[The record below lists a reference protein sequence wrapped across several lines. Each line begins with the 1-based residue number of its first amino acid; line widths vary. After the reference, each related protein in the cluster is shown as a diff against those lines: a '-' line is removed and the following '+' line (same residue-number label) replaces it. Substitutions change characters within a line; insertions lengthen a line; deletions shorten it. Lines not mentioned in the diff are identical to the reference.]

1 MAKSPEQATIG
12 VTPAQ
17 CLNTRRCALGLG
29 TAALAIRSGIA
40 LSTVRR
46 ILSGRVAD
54 PSDPRVIAVAATLG
68 ILPDGGS
75 VPVQTMR
82 ERQARLKAEQV
93 ARLVQGTCALEGAAI
108 DQATYQKMIELTY
121 AEMLAGSPR
130 RLWAR

>member
-1 MAKSPEQATIG
+1 MSFT
-12 VTPAQ
+12 V
-17 CLNTRRCALGLG
+17 LGR
-29 TAALAIRSGIA
+29 RSGIA

-54 PSDPRVIAVAATLG
+54 PSDPRVIAVAAALG

-82 ERQARLKAEQV
+82 KRQARLKAEQV
-93 ARLVQGTCALEGAAI
+93 ARLVQGTCALEDAAV
-108 DQATYQKMIELTY
+108 DQVTYKKMIELTY